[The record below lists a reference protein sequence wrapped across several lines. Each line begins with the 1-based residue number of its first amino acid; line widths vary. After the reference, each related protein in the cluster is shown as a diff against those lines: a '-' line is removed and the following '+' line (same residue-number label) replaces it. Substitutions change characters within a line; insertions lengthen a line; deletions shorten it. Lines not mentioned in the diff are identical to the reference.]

1 MPPASEHD
9 IIFDARLGRGGG
21 IGRHAVL
28 RGPWAFACV
37 GSNPALGTN
46 SAKLGHRECG
56 DVAKWTKAE
65 VCKTSIRRF
74 ESARRLQ
81 PVLPLR
87 SGTASPSVRSG
98 LPGFGSTPART
109 APFRTAPPIRPR
121 GLKGSA
127 ALVLAHC
134 GVSTIKPKLAT
145 LPTSCVHSGKPQV
158 HQPGWRNGRRGGL
171 KIRYLNGCVGSTPT
185 SGTNFPGTKKASDRS
200 QGPLLLAENQV

>member
-1 MPPASEHD
+1 MGNPSPAPPPDRLWGKEDGRRESGVLSAGARWSAAKWPSERCLGRAGYRARESTQLYATGAGGNPIAQGRQPSNDRDTLGALGWPAESAIVVPPTDEHD
-9 IIFDARLGRGGG
+9 IIFGARLGRGGG

-46 SAKLGHRECG
+46 SAKLVDQEQG

-87 SGTASPSVRSG
+87 SGTASPSVR
-98 LPGFGSTPART
+98 
-109 APFRTAPPIRPR
+109 
-121 GLKGSA
+121 
-127 ALVLAHC
+127 
-134 GVSTIKPKLAT
+134 
-145 LPTSCVHSGKPQV
+145 
-158 HQPGWRNGRRGGL
+158 
-171 KIRYLNGCVGSTPT
+171 
-185 SGTNFPGTKKASDRS
+185 
-200 QGPLLLAENQV
+200 